1 MSHDVSY
8 STAPLAAARDPLRSV
23 PASRRWF
30 WLVRP
35 GAVEQASAVGLALFE
50 GLPGLLVRPGEEGSG
65 HG

>member
-1 MSHDVSY
+1 MSHDLAY
-8 STAPLAAARDPLRSV
+8 SATCLAPARDPLRSV

-35 GAVEQASAVGLALFE
+35 GAVETAPAVNLVLLHE
-50 GLPGLLVRPGEEGSG
+50 LPRLLVTARKEGSG

>member
-23 PASRRWF
+23 PASRLWL

-35 GAVEQASAVGLALFE
+35 GAFEQASAVGLALFE
-50 GLPGLLVRPGEEGSG
+50 GLPGLLVTTRKEGSG

>member
-23 PASRRWF
+23 PASRRGF
-30 WLVRP
+30 GLVRP
-35 GAVEQASAVGLALFE
+35 GAVEQASTVGLALFE
-50 GLPGLLVRPGEEGSG
+50 GLPGLLVRPGEEVSG